1 MFWCSSCCS
10 GRYNK
15 FCRSLPQTP
24 WVIDGERRMES
35 SVEELIAAPVLSSF
49 RSDGES
55 TLWRSQ
61 HFVERDNKLTLNLF
75 WWSDAGFNF
84 SSSGREDVD
93 VRTLGNGED
102 AYKYFFYLFKSA
114 LSLWRLECVYS
125 LFHRLRQV
133 VRSRWSCWI
142 LTDPDWAERRW
153 SSCRRSAVVHSQHW
167 RLWKHSVAFYSPVW
181 SLRSTSCSNANTY
194 PQSPPNYCLLILN

>member
-102 AYKYFFYLFKSA
+102 AYKYIIKIFLNLHFHCEDWSVFILCSVVFGRSSVRDGAAESSQIQTEQSGDEAAAGGRPSFTHNTDVSENTQWLFIHLCGRYEPLHALMLIRILSHHLITAYLS
-114 LSLWRLECVYS
+114 
-125 LFHRLRQV
+125 
-133 VRSRWSCWI
+133 
-142 LTDPDWAERRW
+142 
-153 SSCRRSAVVHSQHW
+153 
-167 RLWKHSVAFYSPVW
+167 
-181 SLRSTSCSNANTY
+181 
-194 PQSPPNYCLLILN
+194 